1 MVHIED
7 FKNPG
12 RDIEKLNIN
21 WYNKYMKT
29 IILILFCLL
38 TISSCSSLAQCE
50 DDRDYTNPAYPYCR
64 NILVIPIPPIYN
76 DMCKDTLI

>member
-7 FKNPG
+7 FKNVV
-12 RDIEKLNIN
+12 RNTEKLNIN

-38 TISSCSSLAQCE
+38 TVSSCSSLAQCE
-50 DDRDYTNPAYPYCR
+50 DDRDCTNPAYPNCR
-64 NILVIPIPPIYN
+64 RVLITPIPPVYT
-76 DMCKDTLI
+76 MACVKTQ